1 METTSKNSHPFPRLM
16 KMASLLPR
24 LKKKTA
30 ILKFGLRPVVS
41 QERRGT

>member
-24 LKKKTA
+24 LKKTA

>member
-1 METTSKNSHPFPRLM
+1 METTSKKQPSFPSFNENG
-16 KMASLLPR
+16 KSFASF
-24 LKKKTA
+24 KKKTA